1 MRGETWL
8 QATALGVA
16 ILAAPLSPKEAIAN
30 DLIVGFT
37 QDALTLDPAN
47 HRKRET
53 ETVIRNMCDGVMTQ
67 TATGDV
73 VPELVEQLKQID
85 AKTYEAKLRSGVKFH
100 SGDEMTAEDI
110 KFTFDRLTKPGAMGN
125 QTSPRKDL
133 LGPLEDTVVVDKST
147 VQFKLSAPW
156 PVFPRMSA
164 GAGSGQQEIRRE
176 PMAMMRSRPKSI
188 APARSSSPSGGAAT
202 PSSCRAST
210 TIMAVPLPFRR
221 QARPSV
227 DRVIF
232 RIIPENAS
240 RVAALLAGQAHIINE
255 VPISSIAQIER
266 SGRAKVLKTNGTR
279 SFFIALN
286 VTRPPF
292 NDVRV
297 RRAANHALDKTLLIT
312 KLLGGTATPISG
324 VLSPE
329 SFGFKPNLTTYD
341 YNVEK
346 AKALLAEA
354 GLQSGFDV
362 TLDTE
367 GAFKDTAE
375 AIAAM
380 LSRVGIRTKVQVWE
394 GAVLTPLWRKETKER
409 DMLFA
414 SWGSGA
420 LDPTGIFV
428 PDTEDEGSRQL
439 VRLLE
444 QGGRRPARRRRNR
457 DRSGQTGGNV
467 QQGRADR
474 RPGGAMDFPVG
485 ATGRLWRQQPP
496 VGLGAGCGLTD
507 QPAQGQAELASRRAA
522 NRRTTRAG
530 RILHRA
536 NPAARFRCCSASVS
550 SSS

>member
-1 MRGETWL
+1 MRGEKWL

-16 ILAAPLSPKEAIAN
+16 ILAAPLSSKEAIAN

-53 ETVIRNMCDGVMTQ
+53 ETIIRNMCDGVMTQ
-67 TATGDV
+67 TAKGDV
-73 VPELVEQLKQID
+73 VPELVEQLKQVD

-110 KFTFDRLTKPGAMGN
+110 KFTFDRLTKPNAMGN

-156 PVFPRMSA
+156 PVFPRMLPV
-164 GAGSGQQEIRRE
+164 QEVVSKKFVETNGNDALASKVNCTGPFQLTEWRRGDSII
-176 PMAMMRSRPKSI
+176 MSRFNDYYGG
-188 APARSSSPSGGAAT
+188 APA
-202 PSSCRAST
+202 
-210 TIMAVPLPFRR
+210 VPP
-221 QARPSV
+221 AGKASV

-232 RIIPENAS
+232 KIIPENAS
-240 RVAALLAGQAHIINE
+240 RVAALLAGQVHIINE

-428 PDTEDEGSRQL
+428 PTLKTKDRGNSSGYSNKEVDALLDAAETEIDQAKRAEMYNKAEQIVAQEAPWIFLWVPQDVYGVSNRLSGWEPGADSRI
-439 VRLLE
+439 
-444 QGGRRPARRRRNR
+444 N
-457 DRSGQTGGNV
+457 
-467 QQGRADR
+467 
-474 RPGGAMDFPVG
+474 
-485 ATGRLWRQQPP
+485 
-496 VGLGAGCGLTD
+496 
-507 QPAQGQAELASRRAA
+507 
-522 NRRTTRAG
+522 
-530 RILHRA
+530 LHRA
-536 NPAARFRCCSASVS
+536 TLN
-550 SSS
+550 